1 MKTQGVSLP
10 HAVQLLKNGAPLDAA
25 HVGVARS
32 HKRHLPS
39 LVAGEGQ
46 APIGGEESEA
56 DAASTQTELRAVLDY
71 YTATLKQSPEALAYL
86 ASRGL
91 DHSELIDHFQLG
103 YANRTLTYR
112 LAPGHTQAGKAERGR
127 LQAAGILRASGHEHF
142 NGCIVVSVIGLEDGA
157 NLE

>member
-1 MKTQGVSLP
+1 M
-10 HAVQLLKNGAPLDAA
+10 DA
-25 HVGVARS
+25 GS
-32 HKRHLPS
+32 
-39 LVAGEGQ
+39 
-46 APIGGEESEA
+46 EEREA

-91 DHSELIDHFQLG
+91 DHPELIEHFQLG

-142 NGCIVVSVIGLEDGA
+142 NGCIVVPVIGLEGGA